1 MVARTLKRA
10 LYLIVATAGV
20 GFAMAALL
28 LLTRTVQKSDD
39 FDRLQDIIVA
49 INIAGGMLLL
59 AMLIGNLTRLAR
71 DYRDNV
77 PGAKLKARMVGMFVG
92 LAVLPLLVVFYFST
106 QFINRGIDSWFN
118 IEVEEGLENALE
130 LSRAALELQKRRN
143 LASTQ
148 SAAQRLSLVTD
159 AQAVFELSI
168 LRREAGAS
176 EMTLYGSNNTV
187 LATSSGSAT
196 AGLPKPLNEEVVL
209 QMQQG
214 RPFVSL
220 ESLAD
225 GGVEI
230 RTAVVFR
237 HRVGRSREARVV
249 QGYYPVTDRLA
260 EMVGSVE
267 RSFQEY
273 QQLVFFRE
281 DLKDLLTVTLAFVLL
296 LSLLAAIYGAFV
308 LSRRL
313 VAPIQDLVAGTRAVA
328 MGDFDTRLPAPSRDE
343 IGFLISSFNDM
354 TQRLATARREASLNQ
369 ALVEAERTNLE
380 VILARLSTGV
390 VALEADLT
398 IRNANQAAGAILG
411 VDLVHRSGEKLV
423 DVARENALLEQFVD
437 VARVHLDAGE
447 TEWREQIVLRGEVG
461 RRVLTCACTTL
472 PGDENHAAGYVVVF
486 DDITALLQAQ
496 RDAAWGEV
504 ARRLAHEIKNPLTPI
519 QLSAERM
526 RHKYLHSMPEEEA
539 QVLDRA
545 THTIVQQV
553 EAMKEMVNAFSDY
566 ARAPDIEIARFDLDK
581 LVHEVVD
588 LYRAQESAV
597 KIVLTSDPTLPPLEA
612 DMGRVRQML
621 HNLIRNAVEALEH
634 TDDARIDVHVSAA
647 EIDSVPMVQIRVED
661 NGPGFQAGSV
671 NQVFDPYVTTKP
683 KGTGLGLAI
692 VKKLVEEHVGTIQA
706 ANRAVGG
713 AMISI
718 RLPVDEAAR
727 EMMITLAPG
736 RADRR
741 REQAWPTR
749 TYSSSTTKPISEI

>member
-1 MVARTLKRA
+1 MATL
-10 LYLIVATAGV
+10 GV
-20 GFAMAALL
+20 GLTLAALF
-28 LLTRTVQKSDD
+28 LLTQTVQRSDD
-39 FDRLQDIIVA
+39 FDRLQDVILA
-49 INIAGGMLLL
+49 INLGGGVLLL
-59 AMLIGNLTRLAR
+59 ALLIGNLARLLR
-71 DYRDNV
+71 DYRQNV

-118 IEVEEGLENALE
+118 VQVEEGLDNALT
-130 LSRAALELQKRRN
+130 LSQAALEIQKRRN
-143 LASTQ
+143 LQATLA
-148 SAAQRLSLVTD
+148 AAQRLAVVNDRQL
-159 AQAVFELSI
+159 VFELSM

-176 EMTLYGSNNTV
+176 DMTLYGNNNTV
-187 LATSSGSAT
+187 LATSSNSAT
-196 AGLPKPLNEEVVL
+196 ASLPKPLSEEVVL
-209 QMQQG
+209 QMQQD

-225 GGVEI
+225 GRAEI
-230 RTAVVFR
+230 RTAVVFT
-237 HRVGRSREARVV
+237 HRVGRMQEPRVI
-249 QGYYPVTDRLA
+249 QGYYPVADRLA
-260 EMVGSVE
+260 AMVNSVE
-267 RSFQEY
+267 TSIQEY

-281 DLKDLLTVTLAFVLL
+281 DLKDLLTLTLAFVLL

-328 MGDFDTRLPAPSRDE
+328 AGDFDTRLPTPTRDE

-354 TQRLATARREASLNQ
+354 TQRLATARREASLSQ

-390 VALEADLT
+390 LALEADLT
-398 IRNANQAAGAILG
+398 IRTANQASGSILG
-411 VDLVHRSGEKLV
+411 VDLENRSGEPLIE
-423 DVARENALLEQFVD
+423 VAKGHALLEQFVD
-437 VARVHLDAGE
+437 VARVHLDTGE

-472 PGDENHAAGYVVVF
+472 PGDDDHAAGYVVVF

-526 RHKYLHSMPEEEA
+526 RRKYLNSMSEEEG
-539 QVLDRA
+539 QILDRA

-566 ARAPDIEIARFDLDK
+566 ARAPDMDMNLFDLDK
-581 LVHEVVD
+581 LVHEIVD
-588 LYRAQESAV
+588 LYRAQRSDV
-597 KIVLTSDPTLPPLEA
+597 NIVLTSDPTMPMIEA
-612 DMGRVRQML
+612 DKGRVRQML
-621 HNLIRNAVEALEH
+621 HNLIRNAVEALEN
-634 TDDARIDVHVSAA
+634 TPDGQIDVHVSAA
-647 EIDSVPMVQIRVED
+647 EIDNVDVVQIKVED
-661 NGPGFQAGSV
+661 NGPGFQTGSV
-671 NQVFDPYVTTKP
+671 SQIFDPYVTTKP

-692 VKKLVEEHVGTIQA
+692 VKKLVEEHVGSIRA
-706 ANRAVGG
+706 RNREGGG

-718 RLPVDEAAR
+718 RLPLNEAAR
-727 EMMITLAPG
+727 EQIIAKAPG
-736 RADRR
+736 RAESR
-741 REQAWPTR
+741 REHA
-749 TYSSSTTKPISEI
+749 

>member
-10 LYLIVATAGV
+10 FYFVVATAGV
-20 GFAMAALL
+20 GFAVAALL
-28 LLTRTVQKSDD
+28 LLTQTVEKSDD

-49 INIAGGMLLL
+49 INIVGGLLL
-59 AMLIGNLTRLAR
+59 VALLIGNLTRLAR

-118 IEVEEGLENALE
+118 IEVEEGLDNALE

-143 LASTQ
+143 LEATQ
-148 SAAQRLSLVTD
+148 SAAQRLAMVAD
-159 AQAVFELSI
+159 VQVVFELSM

-187 LATSSGSAT
+187 LATSSGSAMAT
-196 AGLPKPLNEEVVL
+196 LPKPLSDEVVL

-225 GGVEI
+225 GDVEV
-230 RTAVVFR
+230 RTAVVYR
-237 HRVGRSREARVV
+237 HRIGRSREARVI
-249 QGYYPVTDRLA
+249 QAHYPVTDRLS
-260 EMVGSVE
+260 EMVNSVE

-354 TQRLATARREASLNQ
+354 TQRLASARREASLSQ

-398 IRNANQAAGAILG
+398 IRNANQAAGSILG
-411 VDLVHRSGEKLV
+411 VDLENRRGEKLV
-423 DVARENALLEQFVD
+423 DVAGENALLEQFVD

-472 PGDENHAAGYVVVF
+472 PGDESHAAGYVVVF

-526 RHKYLHSMPEEEA
+526 RHKYLQTMPEEEA

-588 LYRAQESAV
+588 LYRAQESTV
-597 KIVLTSDPTLPPLEA
+597 KIVLTSDPTLPKIDA

-621 HNLIRNAVEALEH
+621 HNLIRNAVEALEN
-634 TDDARIDVHVSAA
+634 TADARIDVHVSAA
-647 EIDSVPMVQIRVED
+647 EIDGVEMVQIKVED
-661 NGPGFQAGSV
+661 NGPGFQAGTV
-671 NQVFDPYVTTKP
+671 NQIFDPYVTTKP

-692 VKKLVEEHVGTIQA
+692 VKKLVEEHVGSIRA
-706 ANRAVGG
+706 ANRSDGG

-718 RLPVDEAAR
+718 RLPINESAR
-727 EMMITLAPG
+727 GLMIARAPG

-741 REQAWPTR
+741 REQA
-749 TYSSSTTKPISEI
+749 